1 MNWPGEDGTLR
12 DLLKWGLLAILEEL
26 EVIREQIEMDLQGS
40 DRIDITFQVASLA
53 EGLHELEERVSKLE
67 SHKNSVSWILGLTA
81 AMSFGL
87 FLAYL
92 IGLAK

>member
-12 DLLKWGLLAILEEL
+12 DLLRWGILAILEEL
-26 EVIREQIEMDLQGS
+26 EVIREQIEMDPPNP
-40 DRIDITFQVASLA
+40 DRVDITFQVASLS
-53 EGLHELEERVSKLE
+53 EGLHELEQRVIKLE
-67 SHKNSVSWILGLTA
+67 NHKNTVSWTLGLTA

-92 IGLAK
+92 IGLVK